1 MNDLKKQFSE
11 FDDFMLLRIVYFD
24 SSEYSEDA
32 IRIAKEV
39 LSERRLSRPSEE
51 LLQKVKLLEVS
62 GFDRLKDEAF
72 KHCFLCN
79 SSVETREMP
88 YNFLDGDQSVR
99 EIDAKINSE
108 LKNLLCVCQSCKP
121 YILTYHAQKVFTHGD
136 VVDVV
141 IDTNDKKNLIQYVLR
156 EYKRTSKPVLLNVEV
171 IREVIGKKR
180 I

>member
-1 MNDLKKQFSE
+1 MNDLKRQFSE

-32 IRIAKEV
+32 IEIAKSI
-39 LSERRLSRPSEE
+39 LSGRRLSRPSEE

-62 GFDRLKDEAF
+62 GFDRLEDEVF

-88 YNFLDGDQSVR
+88 YNFLVDYPLMG
-99 EIDAKINSE
+99 EIDGKIKSE
-108 LKNLLCVCQSCKP
+108 LKNLLIVCQSCKP

-136 VVDVV
+136 DVDVV

-156 EYKRTSKPVLLNVEV
+156 EYKRTSKPVMLNVEI
-171 IREVIGKKR
+171 IREVTGKS
-180 I
+180 

>member
-1 MNDLKKQFSE
+1 
-11 FDDFMLLRIVYFD
+11 MLLRIVYFD

-62 GFDRLKDEAF
+62 GFDRLEDEVF

-88 YNFLDGDQSVR
+88 YNFLVG
-99 EIDAKINSE
+99 EIFNRGIDSNINRN
-108 LKNLLCVCQSCKP
+108 LKNLLVVCQSCKP
-121 YILTYHAQKVFTHGD
+121 YILTYHAQKVFTHRD
-136 VVDVV
+136 DREVV
-141 IDTNDKKNLIQYVLR
+141 IDTKDKKNLIQYVLR
-156 EYKRTSKPVLLNVEV
+156 EYIRTNKPVLLNVEV
-171 IREVIGKKR
+171 IREVTGKKMGHTKYK
-180 I
+180 